1 MKKFLNILKNI
12 VEMIR
17 IRAFRAI
24 DDVEACNL
32 YALEHMEILKIF
44 GITKITTANNSWID
58 NPNVYVILAE
68 RVSDNYPVGGAR
80 IHLYHPDY
88 PLPMDD
94 AIKEFDPNVKNIL
107 AHHAENGGTSEICGL
122 WNARSVAGWGIGT
135 LFLARAGVAMS
146 TQLPMSSM
154 FVLCGGHTIGITL
167 EKGFTIDERL
177 GNKGTFY
184 YPKEGLV
191 ATAGVMNNIYD
202 LKDAQE
208 IDRGIIESLR
218 ANPNQTRTESTDKIT
233 FDVEYRLNL
242 NL

>member
-1 MKKFLNILKNI
+1 
-12 VEMIR
+12 
-17 IRAFRAI
+17 
-24 DDVEACNL
+24 
-32 YALEHMEILKIF
+32 
-44 GITKITTANNSWID
+44 
-58 NPNVYVILAE
+58 
-68 RVSDNYPVGGAR
+68 
-80 IHLYHPDY
+80 
-88 PLPMDD
+88 
-94 AIKEFDPNVKNIL
+94 
-107 AHHAENGGTSEICGL
+107 
-122 WNARSVAGWGIGT
+122 
-135 LFLARAGVAMS
+135 
-146 TQLPMSSM
+146 M